1 MKVEYANVNGNLHY
15 IFKPLRINNLPENLE
30 YHSKWSYLKL
40 AGLDSILAANNQTTA
55 AWFWFI
61 IESREVKYAWEKS
74 PAPIYC

>member
-1 MKVEYANVNGNLHY
+1 MKVEYANVNGNLHCL
-15 IFKPLRINNLPENLE
+15 FKALIINHLPENLE
-30 YHSKWSYLKL
+30 HRSKWGYLKL
-40 AGLDSILAANNQTTA
+40 AGFDSILAANNQTTP